1 MVLSR
6 FNHYKYIIIY
16 TEIDKPTVSQS
27 SSINFF

>member
-16 TEIDKPTVSQS
+16 TEIDKQTVSQS